1 MDFILDNMNIFYII
15 GAALVLIGIIGFI
28 VVTAT
33 SEVSKKKLVDKLS
46 KDY

>member
-1 MDFILDNMNIFYII
+1 MDFLSNLNYFYYI
-15 GAALVLIGIIGFI
+15 GAALILIGIIGFI

-33 SEVSKKKLVDKLS
+33 AGVSKKKLVEKLS

>member
-1 MDFILDNMNIFYII
+1 MDFISNLNIFHYA
-15 GAALVLIGIIGFI
+15 GAALILIGLIGFI

-33 SEVSKKKLVDKLS
+33 AEAGKKKLVDKLS

>member
-1 MDFILDNMNIFYII
+1 MDFQFNIYYGI
-15 GAALVLIGIIGFI
+15 GAGLILLGIIGFI

-33 SEVSKKKLVDKLS
+33 SGVSKKKLVDKLS